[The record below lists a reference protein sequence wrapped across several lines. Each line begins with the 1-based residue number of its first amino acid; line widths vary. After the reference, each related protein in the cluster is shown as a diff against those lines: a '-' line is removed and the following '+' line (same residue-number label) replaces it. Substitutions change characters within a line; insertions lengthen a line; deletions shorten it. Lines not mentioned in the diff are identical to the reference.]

1 MLSPHLVPLPP
12 NLHFPPSL
20 FSFFHF
26 MAETQ
31 PKRRREQGQDEHELF
46 SGGVEITKRH
56 KNSYNQILSILD
68 DDTEDEHQE
77 TTQDLTDFFSA
88 LQEALSSSDPIPEL
102 TIDSDQT
109 VKPEAGDGDGGKDK
123 ERVIRHLLEASDDE
137 LGIPD
142 YRVSVGGGGDG
153 EAPTGEHGGFPVS
166 LCDELCEIE
175 DDAANF
181 CTLVHSELI
190 M

>member
-1 MLSPHLVPLPP
+1 
-12 NLHFPPSL
+12 
-20 FSFFHF
+20 

-31 PKRRREQGQDEHELF
+31 PKRPREQGQDEHQFF
-46 SGGVEITKRH
+46 SGEFEITKRH

-88 LQEALSSSDPIPEL
+88 LQQELLSSNPLPEL
-102 TIDSDQT
+102 IIDSDQT
-109 VKPEAGDGDGGKDK
+109 VKQEAGDGDGGKDK
-123 ERVIRHLLEASDDE
+123 EWVIRHLFEASDDE

-153 EAPTGEHGGFPVS
+153 EALTGEHGGFPVS
-166 LCDELCEIE
+166 LCEELWEVE

-181 CTLVHSELI
+181 CTLLHSELI